1 MSDVGYSIFEEVLSP
16 QECASL
22 ANALAIADRRGRAGI
37 RNLMSNVAVSELAS
51 DSRLLNIAKKT
62 LSPEAVPFRATLFD
76 KSGNSNWHVLWHQD
90 KALPVSHRVTSDE
103 WGPWSTKSGVLYA
116 LAPWWALRRVVALR
130 IHLDSSTP
138 ENGPLRV
145 IPGSHKL
152 GVLSSAE
159 ILRATNSV
167 PAETCLVRRGGVVAM
182 RPLLLHSS
190 VKARASQPRRVL
202 HIEYADSLNFS
213 PNVRLCIA

>member
-1 MSDVGYSIFEEVLSP
+1 MSDIGYSIFEDVLSP
-16 QECASL
+16 QECESL
-22 ANALAIADRRGRAGI
+22 ANALAVADRRGRAGI
-37 RNLMSNVAVSELAS
+37 RNLMSNAAVSKLAS
-51 DSRLLNIAKKT
+51 DSRLLNIAKTT
-62 LSPEAVPFRATLFD
+62 LRTGAVPFRATLFD
-76 KSGNSNWHVLWHQD
+76 KSGKSNWHVLWHQD
-90 KALPVSHRVTSDE
+90 RALPLSQRVTSEE

-152 GVLSSAE
+152 GVLSGTE

-190 VKARASQPRRVL
+190 LKSGAIQPRRVL
-202 HIEYADSLNFS
+202 HIEYADRLNFAH
-213 PNVRLCIA
+213 NVRLCVA